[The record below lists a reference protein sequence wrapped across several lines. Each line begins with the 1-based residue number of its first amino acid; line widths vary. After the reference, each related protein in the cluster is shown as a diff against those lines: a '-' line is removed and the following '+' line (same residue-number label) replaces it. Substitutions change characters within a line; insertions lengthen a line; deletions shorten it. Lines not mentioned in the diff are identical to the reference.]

1 MKNKDKLYT
10 AVATGL
16 MNPTLKTKHMRLA
29 KYKDLEEALF
39 TWFKNIQ
46 STNLPINEKMIQEK
60 ASKITK
66 SLY

>member
-1 MKNKDKLYT
+1 
-10 AVATGL
+10 
-16 MNPTLKTKHMRLA
+16 MNPTLKSKHMRLA